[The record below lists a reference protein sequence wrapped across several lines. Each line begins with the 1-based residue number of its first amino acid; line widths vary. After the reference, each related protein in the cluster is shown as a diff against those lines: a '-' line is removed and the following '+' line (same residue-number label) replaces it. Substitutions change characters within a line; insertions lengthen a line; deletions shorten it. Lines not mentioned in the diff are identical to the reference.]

1 MCYIEIEHH
10 KMFFRFGM
18 GGKHYD
24 TRGAAHK
31 NYLKPIGSL
40 GFVLEFKL
48 HRNLKNVR
56 NRNLMYLRRLQLA
69 SLFFI
74 LYTLSINIFTLYI
87 HRNIQVSNC
96 MFMAAKGLTV
106 S

>member
-1 MCYIEIEHH
+1 
-10 KMFFRFGM
+10 
-18 GGKHYD
+18 
-24 TRGAAHK
+24 
-31 NYLKPIGSL
+31 
-40 GFVLEFKL
+40 
-48 HRNLKNVR
+48 
-56 NRNLMYLRRLQLA
+56 MYLRRLQLA